1 MICIWNR
8 CLEILFTLIF
18 STFISIPQ
26 NLPISVTPSILPCS
40 TVSPLAERPTCIRS
54 CWTRPNY
61 KFNSVPQPVAQ
72 GQLHTW
78 QCELLVLQFW
88 SLLTTQE
95 LPSFGICCI
104 IWRELLTNT
113 ILVNVSSSL
122 QTCLPLG
129 YSYLVTPWSSPS
141 WEAKTS

>member
-1 MICIWNR
+1 
-8 CLEILFTLIF
+8 
-18 STFISIPQ
+18 
-26 NLPISVTPSILPCS
+26 LPCS
-40 TVSPLAERPTCIRS
+40 TVFPLAERSTCIRS

-61 KFNSVPQPVAQ
+61 KFNSVSQPVAQ
-72 GQLHTW
+72 GQLHTS

-88 SLLTTQE
+88 SLLTIQE

-113 ILVNVSSSL
+113 VLVNVSSSL
-122 QTCLPLG
+122 HTSGLPLG
-129 YSYLVTPWSSPS
+129 YSYLLTPCSSPS